1 VLLELLQQKLV
12 AISIQVLSGLDS
24 NESDVMLTLYL
35 FETNVRFVAY
45 YFSISDLSVVK
56 CVDDALFLL
65 IS

>member
-56 CVDDALFLL
+56 CVDDALFLF

>member
-1 VLLELLQQKLV
+1 MLLELLQQKLV

-56 CVDDALFLL
+56 CVDDALFLF